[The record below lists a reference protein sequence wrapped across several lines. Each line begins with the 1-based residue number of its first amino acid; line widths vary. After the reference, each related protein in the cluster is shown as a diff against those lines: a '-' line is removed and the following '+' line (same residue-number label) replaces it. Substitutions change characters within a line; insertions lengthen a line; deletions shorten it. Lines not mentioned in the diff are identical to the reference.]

1 MTVRNARG
9 RRHAPGGT
17 RAILPSGPA
26 LSLGISPHSVRVHLS
41 LARRRLKAHNT
52 AEAVAI
58 ALTRGLLT

>member
-1 MTVRNARG
+1 
-9 RRHAPGGT
+9 
-17 RAILPSGPA
+17 